1 MSLAFTVLRRRNL
14 LGLTLAG
21 LVVVPCTARAEDIAA
36 ITAPVRALDDGLVAA
51 MQAGK
56 KTLFRDRFHA
66 LAPAIDRAFDLP
78 GILRVS
84 VGAQWAGID
93 PTQQDTLL
101 KVFRTFT
108 IASYVAN
115 FDSYDG
121 QRFDIAPT
129 LRTIGAERVVATTL
143 VPQSGDKVSIDYVM
157 RQEGDSWKVTDVLL
171 DGTIS
176 RVAVQ
181 RSDFRSLLAQGGAAA
196 LIVSLQAKVIDLA
209 GGALES

>member
-1 MSLAFTVLRRRNL
+1 ML
-14 LGLTLAG
+14 L
-21 LVVVPCTARAEDIAA
+21 DIKSSNPE
-36 ITAPVRALDDGLVAA
+36 IYR
-51 MQAGK
+51 
-56 KTLFRDRFHA
+56 
-66 LAPAIDRAFDLP
+66 
-78 GILRVS
+78 
-84 VGAQWAGID
+84 
-93 PTQQDTLL
+93 
-101 KVFRTFT
+101 KVTGR
-108 IASYVAN
+108 
-115 FDSYDG
+115 
-121 QRFDIAPT
+121 DIAPT